1 MIFTKVGIPKEH
13 GSWSFVLEPLLLSL
27 IVAFSLEG
35 LLLALAT
42 FFLFLSNQPLK
53 IVANKTSSKKF
64 KSTGIAVFSFYFL
77 TAIVLLIFPLY
88 NLKFEVLLPFF
99 VGVMLMP
106 IYLFAVLKNYAR
118 NLFVELLPIFSMTL
132 IAVSII
138 MIDNSFSFS
147 PIVFGV
153 LLLSRAIP
161 TVMYIGAK
169 VKEAKKNKFSVLPT
183 HLLNIGFSLFI
194 IYASFVN
201 LLPQFTI
208 LGAILL
214 TTRSAIG
221 FSRFSFAKTIKQ
233 IGVMEFIYGSLFV
246 VINGIAFLI

>member
-1 MIFTKVGIPKEH
+1 MIFTKVAIPKEH
-13 GSWSFVLEPLLLSL
+13 GSWGFVLEPLLLSL
-27 IVAFSLEG
+27 IVAYTLEG

-42 FFLFLSNQPLK
+42 FFLFLSNQPLR
-53 IVANKTSSKKF
+53 IVANKSSSKKF

-88 NLKFEVLLPFF
+88 NLKLEVLLPFF
-99 VGVMLMP
+99 IGLTLMP
-106 IYLFAVLKNYAR
+106 IYLFAALKNYSR
-118 NLFVELLPIFSMTL
+118 SLIVELLPIFSMTL

-147 PIVFGV
+147 LIVFGV

-161 TVMYIGAK
+161 TVIYIGAK
-169 VKEAKKNKFSVLPT
+169 VKEAKKIEFSVLPT
-183 HLLNIGFSLFI
+183 HVLNIGFSLFI
-194 IYASFVN
+194 IYASLTN
-201 LLPQFTI
+201 LLPMLSL
-208 LGAILL
+208 LGAVLL
-214 TTRSAIG
+214 TTRSVIG

-233 IGVMEFIYGSLFV
+233 IGVMEFVYGSLFV

>member
-1 MIFTKVGIPKEH
+1 MIFTKVAIPKEH
-13 GSWSFVLEPLLLSL
+13 GSWGFVLEPLLLSL
-27 IVAFSLEG
+27 FVAFTLEG

-53 IVANKTSSKKF
+53 IAANKSSSKKF
-64 KSTGIAVFSFYFL
+64 KSTGVAVFSFYFL
-77 TAIVLLIFPLY
+77 VALMLLVLPVT
-88 NLKFEVLLPFF
+88 NLKFNELLVFS
-99 VGVMLMP
+99 VALLLMP
-106 IYLFAVLKNYAR
+106 IYLFAVLKKHSR

-132 IAVSII
+132 IGVAIV

-161 TVMYIGAK
+161 TVIYIVAK
-169 VKEAKKNKFSVLPT
+169 VKETKGFDFSALPT
-183 HLLNIGFSLFI
+183 HTLNIGFSLFV
-194 IYASFVN
+194 IYASLTG
-201 LLPQFTI
+201 LLPSLSI

-214 TTRSAIG
+214 TARSAIG
-221 FSRFSFAKTIKQ
+221 FSKFSFAKTIKQ

-246 VINGIAFLI
+246 LINGIAFLI